1 MNSLNPC
8 FMSNLFKFSETRGNV
23 RSKCKLSLDIPVVS
37 QVTSGAKNLRSFKLE
52 IWNSLPHHVDSAE
65 YLDAF

>member
-52 IWNSLPHHVDSAE
+52 IWNSLPHHMESAE
-65 YLDAF
+65 YLEAF

>member
-8 FMSNLFKFSETRGNV
+8 FMSNLFKFSETRENV

-52 IWNSLPHHVDSAE
+52 IWNSLPHHVESAE
-65 YLDAF
+65 YLEAF

>member
-1 MNSLNPC
+1 
-8 FMSNLFKFSETRGNV
+8 MSDLFKFSETRGNV

-52 IWNSLPHHVDSAE
+52 IWNSLPHHVESAE
-65 YLDAF
+65 YLEAF

>member
-8 FMSNLFKFSETRGNV
+8 FTSNLFKFSETRGNV

-52 IWNSLPHHVDSAE
+52 IWNSLPHHVESAE
-65 YLDAF
+65 YLEAF

>member
-37 QVTSGAKNLRSFKLE
+37 QVTSGANNLRSFKLE
-52 IWNSLPHHVDSAE
+52 IWNSLPHHVESAE
-65 YLDAF
+65 YLEAF